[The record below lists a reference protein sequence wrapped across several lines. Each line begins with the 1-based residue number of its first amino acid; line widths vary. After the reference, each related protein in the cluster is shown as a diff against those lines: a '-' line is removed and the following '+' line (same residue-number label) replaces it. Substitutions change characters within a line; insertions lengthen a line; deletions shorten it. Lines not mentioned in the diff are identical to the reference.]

1 MSSRRL
7 QLHWTSPSDSTFF
20 FFFFSTL
27 ILNILAFHLC
37 FGFSVIKALLPDS
50 DIASRRK
57 GEH

>member
-7 QLHWTSPSDSTFF
+7 QRHWTSPSDST
-20 FFFFSTL
+20 L
-27 ILNILAFHLC
+27 ILNMLAFHLGL
-37 FGFSVIKALLPDS
+37 GFSVIKALLPDS